1 MEKLVYLNELSNLKG
16 KKVLLRVDFN
26 VPLDE
31 HGNITDDIRIR
42 RALPTINYLLD
53 EKAIVII
60 ISHIGRPKGKR
71 VPSLTLLPVARRLE
85 RLLGKEVIFVD
96 DCIGDKP
103 KKVIEEAKE
112 GDVILLENLRFYEGE
127 TKNDP
132 EFAKKLAELG
142 EIYVDD
148 AFGNTHRAHASNV
161 GITEFIDICVAGF
174 LIKEELSY
182 FKRALENP
190 LRPFVAIVGGAKV
203 SDKLAALENL
213 LDKVDKMIVGGGM
226 AFTFLKANGIEVGNS
241 ICEEALIGKAL
252 DIMRKAQ
259 KKDVKFYLP
268 VDIVVADK
276 IDRAADSKV
285 VPAQEIPPDWIG
297 VDIGPA
303 TTTLFSEV
311 LKDART
317 VVWNGP
323 MGIFEIDIFSRGTMS
338 MVHSVASTYALT
350 IIGGGDTDVAV
361 HKAGEV
367 DRISYISTGGGA
379 FLQVLEGKELP
390 AIVAL
395 EKKADKIKGRLGE
408 VS

>member
-1 MEKLVYLNELSNLKG
+1 
-16 KKVLLRVDFN
+16 
-26 VPLDE
+26 
-31 HGNITDDIRIR
+31 
-42 RALPTINYLLD
+42 
-53 EKAIVII
+53 
-60 ISHIGRPKGKR
+60 
-71 VPSLTLLPVARRLE
+71 LTLLPVARRLE

>member
-1 MEKLVYLNELSNLKG
+1 MYNIVYINELRNLKG

-42 RALPTINYLLD
+42 RTLPTINYLLD
-53 EKAIVII
+53 EGAVII
-60 ISHIGRPKGKR
+60 ILSHIGRPKGKR
-71 VPSLTLLPVARRLE
+71 VPSLSLLPVARRLE
-85 RLLGKEVIFVD
+85 RLLGKDVIFVD
-96 DCIGDKP
+96 DCIGE
-103 KKVIEEAKE
+103 KVKNVINKAKE
-112 GDVILLENLRFYEGE
+112 GDVILLENVRFYEGE

-142 EIYVDD
+142 EVYIDD
-148 AFGNTHRAHASNV
+148 AFGNTHRKHASNV
-161 GITEFIDICVAGF
+161 AITEFIDVCAAGF

-190 LRPFVAIVGGAKV
+190 LRPFVSIVGGAKV

-213 LDKVDKMIVGGGM
+213 LDKVDKMIIGGGM
-226 AFTFLKANGIEVGNS
+226 AFTFLKANGYDVGQS
-241 ICEEALIGKAL
+241 ILEEALIGKAL

-268 VDIVVADK
+268 VDVVVADK
-276 IDRAADSKV
+276 IDRKAETKV

-317 VVWNGP
+317 IVWNGP

-338 MVHSVASTYALT
+338 MVHTVASTYALT

-379 FLQVLEGKELP
+379 FLQVLEGKPLP

-395 EKKADKIKGRLGE
+395 EKKAPITREIIKKWQ
-408 VS
+408 